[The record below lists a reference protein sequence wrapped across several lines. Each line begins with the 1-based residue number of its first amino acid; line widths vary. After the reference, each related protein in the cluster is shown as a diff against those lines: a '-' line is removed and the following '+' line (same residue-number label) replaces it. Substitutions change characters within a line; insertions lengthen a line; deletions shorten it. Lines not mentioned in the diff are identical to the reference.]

1 MSDPPR
7 GGPPDNGAE
16 DRADNGAEDRVDEL
30 AEDRAEDRT
39 KNREGL
45 LLPVLLPVGILLIIA
60 LVLFGFSR
68 ILLHLSSTGATVVA
82 LSTAAVA
89 FIAVSVVASRERV
102 TGAALFPMLGAIVG
116 AAMLIGGVGLVAAPK
131 EESGGNLEAVSVSL
145 TAPPGAATKGY
156 STNAL
161 SFKTET
167 PTNLEFDNQD
177 PSVPHNVVI
186 FEGKDDKGT
195 QVFTGEII
203 TGPNK
208 ATYAVP
214 ALKAGDYY
222 FHCEV
227 HPTTMQG
234 TITVSDTGGGGGLTI
249 SASSLQYSTDKLEA
263 PAGVPATVTFDNMD
277 AGVPHNFAVFTDKAY
292 ANSVFSGEII
302 TGPATIDYTL
312 PALDAG
318 TYYFKCEVHPTM
330 QGVLVVGGAGG
341 GGSGGAGA
349 SGPAPPP
356 PTQSGSSAPPPTSP
370 PPSGGGASGGATIAL
385 SASGLEFS
393 TDQIQGAADVAN
405 TIHFDNQDTGV
416 PHDVAIYRDAG
427 FTDNV
432 FTGDLVTGPAS
443 IDYSVPALP
452 AGTYYFDCT
461 VHTTMQGTYV
471 VGGH

>member
-1 MSDPPR
+1 M
-7 GGPPDNGAE
+7 
-16 DRADNGAEDRVDEL
+16 
-30 AEDRAEDRT
+30 
-39 KNREGL
+39 
-45 LLPVLLPVGILLIIA
+45 GILVIIG

-116 AAMLIGGVGLVAAPK
+116 AALLIGGVGLVAAPK
-131 EESGGNLEAVSVSL
+131 EESAGNLEAVSVSL

-156 STNAL
+156 STDTL

-214 ALKAGDYY
+214 ALKAGDYF

-227 HPTTMQG
+227 HPTTMHG
-234 TITVSDTGGGGGLTI
+234 TITVSDTGGGGGGLTL
-249 SASSLQYSTDKLEA
+249 SAQNIQYSTDKLEA
-263 PAGVPATVTFDNMD
+263 PAGVPATVTFDNKD

-292 ANSVFSGEII
+292 ANNVFSGEII
-302 TGPATIDYTL
+302 TGPATIDYQL

-341 GGSGGAGA
+341 GSGGGGPGGGA
-349 SGPAPPP
+349 SSPAPP
-356 PTQSGSSAPPPTSP
+356 PTQSASSAPPPTSP
-370 PPSGGGASGGATIAL
+370 PPSGGSGGGATIAL
-385 SASGLEFS
+385 SASGLKFS
-393 TDQIQGAADVAN
+393 TDQIQGAANAAN

-416 PHDVAIYRDAG
+416 QHDVAIYRDAG

-452 AGTYYFDCT
+452 AGTYYFHCT

-471 VGGH
+471 VGGQ